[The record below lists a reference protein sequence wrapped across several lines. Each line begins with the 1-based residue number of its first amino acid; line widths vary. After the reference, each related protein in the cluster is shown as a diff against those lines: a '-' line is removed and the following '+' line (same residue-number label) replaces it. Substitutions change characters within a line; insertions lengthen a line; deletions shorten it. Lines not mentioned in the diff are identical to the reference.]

1 MSNTDILESSYIRR
15 HLTSAQKL
23 AIVEAS
29 HEAGAIVGEVA
40 RRYRV
45 GLSSLVKW
53 RKLAKEGSLM
63 GIQEDTPVVG
73 QSEVK
78 RLKKEIKQLQQLLG
92 KQSLQIELLKDAV
105 TIAREKKL
113 ISQKPLPGVDDI
125 LSE

>member
-1 MSNTDILESSYIRR
+1 
-15 HLTSAQKL
+15 
-23 AIVEAS
+23 
-29 HEAGAIVGEVA
+29 
-40 RRYRV
+40 
-45 GLSSLVKW
+45 
-53 RKLAKEGSLM
+53 M